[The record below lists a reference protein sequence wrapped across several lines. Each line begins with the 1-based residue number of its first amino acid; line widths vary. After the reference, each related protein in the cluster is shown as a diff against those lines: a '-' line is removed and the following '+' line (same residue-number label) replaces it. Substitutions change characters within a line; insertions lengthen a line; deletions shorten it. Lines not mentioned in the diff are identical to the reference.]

1 MSFIITG
8 TGSFLPEPLLTN
20 ADLEKMVE
28 TSDDWIRSRTGIET
42 RHIAH
47 EMSVVDLS
55 VQAARKALSQ
65 SGRSPE
71 DIRCII
77 CATISTETLVPSL
90 ASCVQREI
98 GAFCPSFDINAACSG
113 FLYALRVAMGF
124 VQDGPVLVIG
134 AEKLSRLTDWDDR
147 STCILFGDAAGAAVL
162 EAGDGL
168 EHIFV
173 NGYPDVENLLGC
185 EGVNA
190 GLEDGALR
198 KAVITMKG
206 QEVYKFATQIVP
218 SMIREACEAVGIE
231 MEEIDWF
238 LPHQANKRIIDSASH
253 RIKVPLEKFY
263 INIQNVGNTSAAS
276 IPVALDE
283 MNRAGLLKR
292 GDRLA
297 IMGFG
302 GGLTAGCA
310 LMKW

>member
-1 MSFIITG
+1 MSFRITG
-8 TGSFLPEPLLTN
+8 TGSFLPAPLLTN

-28 TSDDWIRSRTGIET
+28 TSDAWIRSRTGIET

-47 EMSVVDLS
+47 EMSVVDLAVRAS
-55 VQAARKALSQ
+55 EKALEQ
-65 SGRSPE
+65 AGKKPE
-71 DIRCII
+71 EIRCII
-77 CATISTETLVPSL
+77 CATISSEILVPSL

-98 GAFCPSFDINAACSG
+98 GAFCPAFDVNAACSG

-124 VQDGPVLVIG
+124 VQEGPVLVIG

-147 STCILFGDAAGAAVL
+147 STCILFGDAAGAAIL
-162 EAGDGL
+162 EPGDAL

-173 NGYPDVENLLGC
+173 NAYPDTEHLLAC

-190 GLEDGALR
+190 GLEEGGLR
-198 KAVITMKG
+198 KAVIKMKG

-218 SMIREACEAVGIE
+218 QMIREACASVGIE
-231 MEEIDWF
+231 PGEIDWF
-238 LPHQANKRIIDSASH
+238 LPHQANKRIIDAASH

-263 INIQNVGNTSAAS
+263 VNIQNVGNTSAAS

-292 GDRLA
+292 GERLLIA
-297 IMGFG
+297 GFG